1 MDLRTSNILTCPTCR
16 SYFSPD
22 VKQLIKNFTI
32 LDYLYSEKHVAQA
45 QEESKQEQEQQPTEK
60 YCLKHPNKRTKY
72 FCETDQVN
80 ICSKCIVMDHKG
92 HVISDKGETKQVQV
106 FQKRAQIL
114 KKKIDASRGE
124 TDIFSDELAEIEDQL
139 QVSGP
144 V

>member
-1 MDLRTSNILTCPTCR
+1 
-16 SYFSPD
+16 
-22 VKQLIKNFTI
+22 
-32 LDYLYSEKHVAQA
+32 
-45 QEESKQEQEQQPTEK
+45 
-60 YCLKHPNKRTKY
+60 
-72 FCETDQVN
+72 
-80 ICSKCIVMDHKG
+80 MDHKG